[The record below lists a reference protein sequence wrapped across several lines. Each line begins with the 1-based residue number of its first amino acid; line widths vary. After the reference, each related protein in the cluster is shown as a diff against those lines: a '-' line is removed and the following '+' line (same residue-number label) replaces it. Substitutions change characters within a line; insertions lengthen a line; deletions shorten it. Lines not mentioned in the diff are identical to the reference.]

1 MNGTLMTLA
10 TRASSTALGGHGRS
24 RKELRQL
31 SFRLGLDDLPGRAG
45 EAELTLLLYC
55 RPPKPLITQVRALVD
70 SKGGNWKPA
79 ILAGVRY
86 SLANALVVEGL
97 WSDENE
103 PLLESVEL
111 YRKVLER
118 WTRTHW
124 ALSWAT
130 TQMNLRLVLGI
141 LGKQEASSAPLDE
154 IVHLYRELLNGC
166 IRERDPF
173 YWATTKANLG
183 LL

>member
-1 MNGTLMTLA
+1 LDVFAEPSGA
-10 TRASSTALGGHGRS
+10 ASTGKYPRQTETVALPEAFWTDLKQILGLLTRS
-24 RKELRQL
+24 RL
-31 SFRLGLDDLPGRAG
+31 
-45 EAELTLLLYC
+45 AELTFYYTADRL
-55 RPPKPLITQVRALVD
+55 KPLITQVRALVD
-70 SKGGNWKPA
+70 SKGGNWKPE

-118 WTRTHW
+118 WTRKHW

-130 TQMNLRLVLGI
+130 TQLNLRLVLGI

-166 IRERDPF
+166 IRERDRSI
-173 YWATTKANLG
+173 G
-183 LL
+183 LPPKRTSALL